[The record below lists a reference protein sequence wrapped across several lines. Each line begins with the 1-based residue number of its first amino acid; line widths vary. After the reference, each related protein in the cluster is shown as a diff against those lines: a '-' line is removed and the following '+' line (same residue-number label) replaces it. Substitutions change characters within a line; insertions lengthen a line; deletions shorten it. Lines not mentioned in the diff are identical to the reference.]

1 MKDQVITFAALCQI
15 AQQVQMISRG
25 SPVDDEAIEISLNSI
40 IQMSPENTLAVYG
53 GELSHL
59 KDGLT
64 VFINHLGD
72 NSDNS
77 KIKDP
82 EITRY
87 IIGLINLER
96 RLNKQKNKLSE
107 LGSRIQDTQRQLDH
121 FGLTSEPLLANFA
134 SIYTDIISPLGAR
147 IQVMGEPSILKQTNN
162 QYKIRALLL
171 AGIRAAVLWRQV
183 GGKRRNILFRRAKL
197 VDTAKSLLASL

>member
-1 MKDQVITFAALCQI
+1 MKEQVITFAALCQI
-15 AQQVQMISRG
+15 AHQVQMISRG
-25 SPVDDEAIEISLNSI
+25 VPMDDAGFEISLNSI

-59 KDGLT
+59 KDGLSI
-64 VFINHLGD
+64 FINHL
-72 NSDNS
+72 SDSTN
-77 KIKDP
+77 KVKDP

-87 IIGLINLER
+87 IVGLINLER
-96 RLNKQKNKLSE
+96 RLAKKPKKLSE
-107 LGSRIQDTQRQLDH
+107 LGSRIQDTQRQLEH
-121 FGLTSEPLLANFA
+121 FSLTSEPLLANFA
-134 SIYTDIISPLGAR
+134 SIYSDIISPLGAR

-183 GGKRRNILFRRAKL
+183 GGKRRNILFKRSKL
-197 VDTAKSLLASL
+197 VHTAKELLATI

>member
-15 AQQVQMISRG
+15 AHQVQMISRG
-25 SPVDDEAIEISLNSI
+25 VPLDEDSFEISLNSI
-40 IQMSPENTLAVYG
+40 IQMSPENTLAVFG

-59 KDGLT
+59 TDGLSI
-64 VFINHLGD
+64 FINHL
-72 NSDNS
+72 SDNTN
-77 KIKDP
+77 KVKDP

-96 RLNKQKNKLSE
+96 SLTKQSKKLSE
-107 LGSRIQDTQRQLDH
+107 LGTRIQETQRQLKH
-121 FGLTSEPLLANFA
+121 FSLTSEPLLANFA
-134 SIYTDIISPLGAR
+134 SIYSDIISPLGTR

-162 QYKIRALLL
+162 QYKIRTLLL

-183 GGKRRNILFRRAKL
+183 GGKRRNILFKRSKL
-197 VDTAKSLLASL
+197 VNTAKELLATI